1 MIIGMD
7 LLAKDETIVTLHPD
21 PARQGARIDR
31 DKYELL
37 RTTILDLLRERGAL
51 NLSALGGLVADKLQE
66 DFDGPVMWY
75 FTTVKLDLVERG
87 EIRRVPGIRPQ
98 HVELVTGRGEA
109 SI

>member
-1 MIIGMD
+1 MLFM
-7 LLAKDETIVTLHPD
+7 AMDETIVTLHPD

-51 NLSALGGLVADKLQE
+51 NLSALGELVADKLQE
-66 DFDGPVMWY
+66 DFDGSVMWY
-75 FTTVKLDLVERG
+75 FTTVKLDLEARG

-98 HVELVTGRGEA
+98 QVELVAGKGDA
-109 SI
+109 SS